1 MNLHLQATVIKSLH
15 KVVNEVKD
23 MKKSVIFCVLIFV
36 ILFTACS
43 DGRSSE
49 AKLEDEL
56 YMKQQ
61 VYEEAYNQ
69 AIYDVK
75 GELGK
80 WSWCV
85 CVDQEDL
92 VEAIIS
98 NSVNYGLTQEEA
110 EDLRDMIL
118 SDLDGTNMYNIISN
132 LG

>member
-1 MNLHLQATVIKSLH
+1 
-15 KVVNEVKD
+15 
-23 MKKSVIFCVLIFV
+23 MKKMVIVCLTFIAFM
-36 ILFTACS
+36 FSACS

-56 YMKQQ
+56 YMKQE

-69 AIYDVK
+69 AIYDIK
-75 GELGK
+75 GELGEYA
-80 WSWCV
+80 WCV

-92 VEAIIS
+92 VEAIVK
-98 NSVNYGLTQEEA
+98 NCVNYGLTEEEA

-118 SDLDGTNMYNIISN
+118 SDIDGTDMHDIISN

>member
-1 MNLHLQATVIKSLH
+1 MR
-15 KVVNEVKD
+15 
-23 MKKSVIFCVLIFV
+23 KSVIVCLAFIVFM
-36 ILFTACS
+36 FAACS

-56 YMKQQ
+56 YMEQK

-69 AIYDVK
+69 AIYDIK

-80 WSWCV
+80 YAWCV

-92 VEAIIS
+92 VEAIVT
-98 NSVNYGLTQEEA
+98 NSVNYGLTEEEA

-118 SDLDGTNMYNIISN
+118 SDINGTDMNDIISN

>member
-1 MNLHLQATVIKSLH
+1 
-15 KVVNEVKD
+15 
-23 MKKSVIFCVLIFV
+23 MKKSVFV
-36 ILFTACS
+36 CLAFIVFMFAACS

-56 YMKQQ
+56 YMEQK

-69 AIYDVK
+69 AIYDIK

-80 WSWCV
+80 YAWYV

-92 VEAIIS
+92 MEAIVK
-98 NSVNYGLTQEEA
+98 NSANYGLTKEEA

-118 SDLDGTNMYNIISN
+118 SDINRTDMYDIISN

>member
-1 MNLHLQATVIKSLH
+1 
-15 KVVNEVKD
+15 

-36 ILFTACS
+36 VLFTACS

-56 YMKQQ
+56 YMEQK

-69 AIYDVK
+69 AIYDIK
-75 GELGK
+75 GELEK
-80 WSWCV
+80 YAWCV

-92 VEAIIS
+92 VEAIVT
-98 NSVNYGLTQEEA
+98 NSVNYGLTEEEA

-118 SDLDGTNMYNIISN
+118 SDIDGTDMNNIISN